1 MNDFITN
8 QNQDLEE
15 LKSFAEREDYVKVF
29 NYFHDEYSQM
39 LKDFLTRHDVEVKQD
54 ECLIDYIFK
63 TRVFMPEYKDYT
75 YQITSAMY
83 DEDLP
88 QDVKCNMMFDNFYS
102 LKDIFKKQRGLLMKK
117 FETVATVPGSSKWND
132 SIKSFF

>member
-15 LKSFAEREDYVKVF
+15 LKSLAEREDYVKVF

-102 LKDIFKKQRGLLMKK
+102 LKDIFKK
-117 FETVATVPGSSKWND
+117 
-132 SIKSFF
+132 